1 MEAGAIGNS
10 NWATLKAVIGA
21 GQKKDVHHK
30 GSMPPA
36 ATDAKRPQPLGP
48 NFEPTEVLA
57 IDCEMVGVGP
67 DGVRSS
73 LARSASLAARLHAR
87 LSSPLAELFR
97 QTNELPRP
105 LHARLPRSGSAL
117 QGVHRE

>member
-1 MEAGAIGNS
+1 MYAGAIGNS

-30 GSMPPA
+30 GSTPPA

-48 NFEPTEVLA
+48 NIEPTQVLA

-67 DGVRSS
+67 DAVRSS
-73 LARSASLAARLHAR
+73 LARSASLAARFHDTI
-87 LSSPLAELFR
+87 SSPLAQLLRPTIEL
-97 QTNELPRP
+97 
-105 LHARLPRSGSAL
+105 
-117 QGVHRE
+117 